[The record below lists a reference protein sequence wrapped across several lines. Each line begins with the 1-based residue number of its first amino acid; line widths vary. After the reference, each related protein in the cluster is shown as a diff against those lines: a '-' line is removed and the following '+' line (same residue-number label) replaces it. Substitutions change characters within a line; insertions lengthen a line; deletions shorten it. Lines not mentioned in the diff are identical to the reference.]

1 MTNRLLSIGQLALP
15 NELNDTI
22 KSFLYH
28 DVTSMKYARHL
39 ASKREPILKLIKMAD
54 SRYNHRLFHIDEDP
68 DTHEHW
74 VFGFSENI
82 EERLALQCNNCSKC
96 GNYQIIG
103 DVRLHC
109 YCKTKKVPIMCLCSS
124 NIYRNYV
131 NYEED
136 DNDFDNDEEYV
147 DFDMAADTD
156 DYE

>member
-1 MTNRLLSIGQLALP
+1 MTFADAIYQIALP
-15 NELNDTI
+15 HELNDAI
-22 KSFLYH
+22 KSFLCH

-39 ASKREPILKLIKMAD
+39 ASKREPILKLIKIAD
-54 SRYNHRLFHIDEDP
+54 SRHNPTLFAEDEDP

-74 VFGFSENI
+74 GFGFSEN
-82 EERLALQCNNCSKC
+82 EKERLALQCVNCSKC
-96 GNYQIIG
+96 GNYQLIG

-136 DNDFDNDEEYV
+136 DNNDEDYV

-156 DYE
+156 E